1 MTREEREKAIYAL
14 KISAPLMAVTQGEF
28 NDYIQTLN
36 KIMDW
41 LEQEPCDD
49 AISRRAALDAVCE
62 SQCGC
67 KMSDCEYLFADC
79 PEIEKIEQ
87 LPPVNLPD
95 NNVGRMDCISR
106 QAVLDCLTATKL
118 KKFDFI
124 LQTRAEIKK
133 LPSVT
138 PAEKVG
144 HWIPVSERLPDIR
157 NYCHLYLVTYKHG
170 QICTAFFT
178 ETNGRCWWSI
188 DGVTAWMPLPEPYK
202 ASPTGTESEVSDADS
217 D

>member
-1 MTREEREKAIYAL
+1 MTREEREKTIYAL
-14 KISAPLMAVTQGEF
+14 KISAPVMAVTQEEF

-87 LPPVNLPD
+87 LPPANVPD
-95 NNVGRMDCISR
+95 NNVGKMDCISR

-124 LQTRAEIKK
+124 LQARAEIKK
-133 LPSVT
+133 LPPVT

-144 HWIPVSERLPDIR
+144 HWISNAEDDLKISEYTCSNCKGL
-157 NYCHLYLVTYKHG
+157 
-170 QICTAFFT
+170 
-178 ETNGRCWWSI
+178 
-188 DGVTAWMPLPEPYK
+188 
-202 ASPTGTESEVSDADS
+202 SDEDS
-217 D
+217 DFCPKCGSYNGGTQHDD

>member
-41 LEQEPCDD
+41 LEQEPCEDAVSRQAAIDELYKMLHDCFGADD
-49 AISRRAALDAVCE
+49 EELDAVITTLNE
-62 SQCGC
+62 
-67 KMSDCEYLFADC
+67 
-79 PEIEKIEQ
+79 
-87 LPPVNLPD
+87 LPPVTPQYTD
-95 NNVGRMDCISR
+95 
-106 QAVLDCLTATKL
+106 
-118 KKFDFI
+118 
-124 LQTRAEIKK
+124 AEIQKMQD
-133 LPSVT
+133 LEF
-138 PAEKVG
+138 AEIQKAYEIG
-144 HWIPVSERLPDIR
+144 KAENPNKWIPVSERLPDIR
-157 NYCHLYLVTYKHG
+157 NYCQLYLVTYKHG